1 MTARVALVLVSHS
14 AELARGTA
22 ELAAQMAPDVL
33 VRGVGG
39 GPDGGLGTSLDAVQK
54 VLGEVLTA
62 LADIASVE
70 GGLRESDGGS
80 DDDRSDDGR
89 SDDGGVV
96 VLGDL
101 GSSVLTVEA
110 VLELDESLAE
120 HVVLARA
127 PFVEGAVAAAV
138 TAHGGADLTTVLES
152 ANASI
157 RMFAAIE
164 AAQSPAASG
173 TASDDGPDGGPDDG
187 PDGESG
193 SSRTVTV
200 RNPLGLHARP
210 AALVSRKV
218 AELGATVTIDGVDA
232 SSVLQLMALGATQG
246 RELRVEATGERAAEA
261 VATVVEMIDGGF
273 GEV

>member
-14 AELARGTA
+14 VELARGVA
-22 ELAAQMAPDVL
+22 ELAEQMAPDVL
-33 VRGVGG
+33 IRGVGG

-54 VLGEVLTA
+54 ALADVLTA
-62 LADIASVE
+62 LADDASGSGPE
-70 GGLRESDGGS
+70 GVGQEGAGQDG
-80 DDDRSDDGR
+80 
-89 SDDGGVV
+89 GGVV

-101 GSSVLTVEA
+101 GSAVLTIEA
-110 VLELDESLAE
+110 VLELDESLSE

-138 TAHGGADLTTVLES
+138 TAHGGADLGAVLES

-157 RMFAAIE
+157 RMFAAPE
-164 AAQSPAASG
+164 AAQPPEGAAAAPGAGS
-173 TASDDGPDGGPDDG
+173 
-187 PDGESG
+187 ESA
-193 SSRTVTV
+193 RTVTV

-218 AELGATVTIDGVDA
+218 AELGAAVTIDGVDA

-246 RELRVEATGERAAEA
+246 RELRVEGTGERAAEA

>member
-22 ELAAQMAPDVL
+22 ELAEQMAPDVL
-33 VRGVGG
+33 IRGVGG

-54 VLGEVLTA
+54 ALGDVLAT
-62 LADIASVE
+62 LADSAARDIGAPDAGTE
-70 GGLRESDGGS
+70 G
-80 DDDRSDDGR
+80 
-89 SDDGGVV
+89 GGVV

-110 VLELDESLAE
+110 ALELDESLTE

-138 TAHGGADLTTVLES
+138 TAHGGADLATVLES
-152 ANASI
+152 ANASV
-157 RMFAAIE
+157 RMFDAVE
-164 AAQSPAASG
+164 AARSPEAG
-173 TASDDGPDGGPDDG
+173 GPPSDGGA
-187 PDGESG
+187 DGETE

-261 VATVVEMIDGGF
+261 VSTVVEMIHAGF

>member
-22 ELAAQMAPDVL
+22 ELAEQMAPDVL
-33 VRGVGG
+33 IRGVGG

-54 VLGEVLTA
+54 A
-62 LADIASVE
+62 LADVLTILA
-70 GGLRESDGGS
+70 DGGVA
-80 DDDRSDDGR
+80 DGDLPESADAGTPGR
-89 SDDGGVV
+89 GGVV

-110 VLELDESLAE
+110 ALELDESLAE
-120 HVVLARA
+120 RVVLARA

-138 TAHGGADLTTVLES
+138 TAHGGADLQAVLES
-152 ANASI
+152 ANASV

-164 AAQSPAASG
+164 AAQSLEAGEATSG
-173 TASDDGPDGGPDDG
+173 E
-187 PDGESG
+187 ESQN
-193 SSRTVTV
+193 SRTVTV

-218 AELGATVTIDGVDA
+218 AELGAAVTIDGVDA

-261 VATVVEMIDGGF
+261 VSTVVEMIEAGF

>member
-22 ELAAQMAPDVL
+22 ELAEQMAPDVL
-33 VRGVGG
+33 IRGVGG

-54 VLGEVLTA
+54 VLGDVLTT
-62 LADIASVE
+62 LADGARDTAA
-70 GGLRESDGGS
+70 GTG
-80 DDDRSDDGR
+80 
-89 SDDGGVV
+89 GGVV

-110 VLELDESLAE
+110 ALELDESLTE

-138 TAHGGADLTTVLES
+138 TAHGGADLATVLES
-152 ANASI
+152 ANASV
-157 RMFAAIE
+157 RMFAAVE
-164 AAQSPAASG
+164 AARSPEA
-173 TASDDGPDGGPDDG
+173 GGPSSDG
-187 PDGESG
+187 VAEGETET
-193 SSRTVTV
+193 SRTVVV

-246 RELRVEATGERAAEA
+246 RELRVEGTGERAAEA
-261 VATVVEMIDGGF
+261 VATVVEMIHAGF

>member
-22 ELAAQMAPDVL
+22 ELAEQMAPDVL
-33 VRGVGG
+33 IRGVGG
-39 GPDGGLGTSLDAVQK
+39 GPGGGLGTSLDAVQK
-54 VLGEVLTA
+54 VLGDVLTT
-62 LADIASVE
+62 LADSAARDI
-70 GGLRESDGGS
+70 GTGGS
-80 DDDRSDDGR
+80 TDG
-89 SDDGGVV
+89 GGVV

-110 VLELDESLAE
+110 ALELDESLTE

-152 ANASI
+152 ANASV
-157 RMFAAIE
+157 RMFAAVE
-164 AAQSPAASG
+164 AARSPEA
-173 TASDDGPDGGPDDG
+173 GGP
-187 PDGESG
+187 PSDGEVG
-193 SSRTVTV
+193 GETETSRTVIV

-246 RELRVEATGERAAEA
+246 RELRVEATGQRAAEA
-261 VATVVEMIDGGF
+261 VNTVVEMIHAGF

>member
-14 AELARGTA
+14 AELARGAA
-22 ELAAQMAPDVL
+22 ELAGQMAPDVL
-33 VRGVGG
+33 IRGVGG

-54 VLGEVLTA
+54 AFAEVLTE
-62 LADIASVE
+62 LADDAGAADGAA
-70 GGLRESDGGS
+70 GGI
-80 DDDRSDDGR
+80 
-89 SDDGGVV
+89 V

-110 VLELDESLAE
+110 VLELDDSLAE
-120 HVVLARA
+120 RVVLARA

-138 TAHGGADLTTVLES
+138 TAHGGADLRTVLDS
-152 ANASI
+152 ANVSVG
-157 RMFAAIE
+157 MFAAIE
-164 AAQSPAASG
+164 AAQSPEAGG
-173 TASDDGPDGGPDDG
+173 TASG
-187 PDGESG
+187 GESQT
-193 SSRTVTV
+193 SRTVTV

-218 AELGATVTIDGVDA
+218 AELGAAVTIDGVDA

-261 VATVVEMIDGGF
+261 VATVVDMIEAGF

>member
-22 ELAAQMAPDVL
+22 ELAEQMAPDVL
-33 VRGVGG
+33 IRGVGG

-54 VLGEVLTA
+54 VLGDVLTT
-62 LADIASVE
+62 LA
-70 GGLRESDGGS
+70 GGAGTG
-80 DDDRSDDGR
+80 
-89 SDDGGVV
+89 GGVV

-110 VLELDESLAE
+110 ALELDESLTE

-138 TAHGGADLTTVLES
+138 TAHGGADLATVLES
-152 ANASI
+152 ANASV
-157 RMFAAIE
+157 RMFAAVE
-164 AAQSPAASG
+164 AARSPQAGSPSSDGAAE
-173 TASDDGPDGGPDDG
+173 
-187 PDGESG
+187 GETET
-193 SSRTVTV
+193 SRTVVV

-246 RELRVEATGERAAEA
+246 RELRVEGTGERAAEA
-261 VATVVEMIDGGF
+261 VATVVEMIHAGF

>member
-1 MTARVALVLVSHS
+1 MTARVALLLVSHS

-22 ELAAQMAPDVL
+22 ELAGQMAPDVL

-54 VLGEVLTA
+54 ELATLLTA
-62 LADIASVE
+62 L
-70 GGLRESDGGS
+70 SDGAAE
-80 DDDRSDDGR
+80 GR
-89 SDDGGVV
+89 SAPGGGGGVV

-110 VLELDESLAE
+110 VLELDDSLAE

-138 TAHGGADLTTVLES
+138 TAHGGADLSAVLES
-152 ANASI
+152 ANASAA
-157 RMFAAIE
+157 MFAAIE
-164 AAQSPAASG
+164 AAQSAEPGG
-173 TASDDGPDGGPDDG
+173 TPS
-187 PDGESG
+187 DGESP

-218 AELGATVTIDGVDA
+218 AELGAAVTIDGVDA

>member
-14 AELARGTA
+14 AELARGAA
-22 ELAAQMAPDVL
+22 ELAEQMAPDVL
-33 VRGVGG
+33 IRGVGG
-39 GPDGGLGTSLDAVQK
+39 GPGGGLGTSLDAVQK
-54 VLGEVLTA
+54 ALDDVLTT
-62 LADIASVE
+62 LADNAA
-70 GGLRESDGGS
+70 GGTG
-80 DDDRSDDGR
+80 
-89 SDDGGVV
+89 GGVV

-110 VLELDESLAE
+110 ALELDESLAE
-120 HVVLARA
+120 RVVLARA

-138 TAHGGADLTTVLES
+138 TAHGGADLATVLES
-152 ANASI
+152 ANASV
-157 RMFAAIE
+157 RMFAAVE
-164 AAQSPAASG
+164 AARSPEAG
-173 TASDDGPDGGPDDG
+173 GPPSDGGA
-187 PDGESG
+187 DGETET
-193 SSRTVTV
+193 SRTVTV

-261 VATVVEMIDGGF
+261 VTTVVEMIHAGF

>member
-22 ELAAQMAPDVL
+22 ELAEQMAPDVL
-33 VRGVGG
+33 IRGVGG
-39 GPDGGLGTSLDAVQK
+39 GPGGGLGTSLDAVQK
-54 VLGEVLTA
+54 VLGDVLTT
-62 LADIASVE
+62 LADSAARGTDALGGGTE
-70 GGLRESDGGS
+70 G
-80 DDDRSDDGR
+80 
-89 SDDGGVV
+89 GGVV

-110 VLELDESLAE
+110 ALELDESLTE
-120 HVVLARA
+120 YVVLARA

-138 TAHGGADLTTVLES
+138 TAHGGADLATVLES
-152 ANASI
+152 ANASV
-157 RMFAAIE
+157 RMFAAVE
-164 AAQSPAASG
+164 AARSPEADGSSSDGAASG
-173 TASDDGPDGGPDDG
+173 ET
-187 PDGESG
+187 E
-193 SSRTVTV
+193 SSRTVVV

-261 VATVVEMIDGGF
+261 VTTVVEMIHAGF

>member
-14 AELARGTA
+14 VELARGVA
-22 ELAAQMAPDVL
+22 ELAEQMAPDVL
-33 VRGVGG
+33 IRGVGG

-54 VLGEVLTA
+54 ALADVLTA
-62 LADIASVE
+62 LADDASVDVPDGPE
-70 GGLRESDGGS
+70 DGG
-80 DDDRSDDGR
+80 RDG
-89 SDDGGVV
+89 GGVV

-101 GSSVLTVEA
+101 GSAVLTIEA
-110 VLELDESLAE
+110 VLELDESLTE
-120 HVVLARA
+120 HVALARA

-138 TAHGGADLTTVLES
+138 TAHGGADLGTVLES

-157 RMFAAIE
+157 RMFAAPE
-164 AAQSPAASG
+164 VPPPTGATG
-173 TASDDGPDGGPDDG
+173 TASGAEPGAGS
-187 PDGESG
+187 E

-218 AELGATVTIDGVDA
+218 AELGATITIDGVDA
-232 SSVLQLMALGATQG
+232 SSVLQLMALGATQD
-246 RELRVEATGERAAEA
+246 RELRVEGTGERAAEA

>member
-14 AELARGTA
+14 VQLAHGVAELA
-22 ELAAQMAPDVL
+22 EQMAPDVL
-33 VRGVGG
+33 IRGVGG
-39 GPDGGLGTSLDAVQK
+39 GPDGGLGTSLDAVEK
-54 VLGEVLTA
+54 TLAEVLAA
-62 LADIASVE
+62 LSGDAA
-70 GGLRESDGGS
+70 GGDGAG
-80 DDDRSDDGR
+80 G
-89 SDDGGVV
+89 GGVV

-110 VLELDESLAE
+110 VLELDESLTE
-120 HVVLARA
+120 RVVLARA

-138 TAHGGADLTTVLES
+138 TAHGGADLGTVLES

-157 RMFAAIE
+157 RMFAHAE
-164 AAQSPAASG
+164 AEQASAPDAVGTTSGEAQN
-173 TASDDGPDGGPDDG
+173 
-187 PDGESG
+187 
-193 SSRTVTV
+193 SRTVTV

-218 AELGATVTIDGVDA
+218 AELGASVTIDGVDA

-246 RELRVEATGERAAEA
+246 RELRVEATGDRAAEA
-261 VATVVEMIDGGF
+261 VTTVVEMIHGGF

>member
-14 AELARGTA
+14 AELARGAA
-22 ELAAQMAPDVL
+22 ELAGQMAPDVL

-39 GPDGGLGTSLDAVQK
+39 GPDGGLGTSLDAIQQT
-54 VLGEVLTA
+54 LEEVLVA
-62 LADIASVE
+62 LADAGAS
-70 GGLRESDGGS
+70 GG
-80 DDDRSDDGR
+80 
-89 SDDGGVV
+89 GGVV

-110 VLELDESLAE
+110 ALELDDTLAE
-120 HVVLARA
+120 HAVLARA

-138 TAHGGADLTTVLES
+138 TAHGGADRDAVLAS
-152 ANASI
+152 ANAAVG
-157 RMFAAIE
+157 MFAAIE
-164 AAQSPAASG
+164 AAQSPGAGEPSSAGEPEG
-173 TASDDGPDGGPDDG
+173 T
-187 PDGESG
+187 
-193 SSRTVTV
+193 RTVIV

-218 AELGATVTIDGVDA
+218 AELGASVTIDGVDA

-246 RELRVEATGERAAEA
+246 RELRVEATGDGAAEA
-261 VATVVEMIDGGF
+261 VTTVVEMIESGF

>member
-14 AELARGTA
+14 ADLARGAA
-22 ELAAQMAPDVL
+22 ELAGQMAPDVL

-39 GPDGGLGTSLDAVQK
+39 GPDGGLGTSLDAIQK
-54 VLGEVLTA
+54 NLSEVLAA
-62 LADIASVE
+62 LADAALADAALADAAPAR
-70 GGLRESDGGS
+70 GAL
-80 DDDRSDDGR
+80 GR
-89 SDDGGVV
+89 SASGTPGGVV

-110 VLELDESLAE
+110 ALELDESLAE
-120 HVVLARA
+120 RVVLARA

-138 TAHGGADLTTVLES
+138 TAHGGADLSTVLEA
-152 ANASI
+152 ANASV
-157 RMFAAIE
+157 RMFAGIE
-164 AAQSPAASG
+164 AAQSPEASEAASAG
-173 TASDDGPDGGPDDG
+173 AA
-187 PDGESG
+187 G
-193 SSRTVTV
+193 SSGTVTV

-246 RELRVEATGERAAEA
+246 RELLVEATGDSAPEA
-261 VATVVEMIDGGF
+261 VATIVAMIDAGF

>member
-14 AELARGTA
+14 ADLARGAA
-22 ELAAQMAPDVL
+22 ELAGQMAPDVL
-33 VRGVGG
+33 IRGVGG
-39 GPDGGLGTSLDAVQK
+39 GPAGGLGTSLDAVQK
-54 VLGEVLTA
+54 A
-62 LADIASVE
+62 LADVLMILA
-70 GGLRESDGGS
+70 DGAPGMAA
-80 DDDRSDDGR
+80 DTAPE
-89 SDDGGVV
+89 GGVV

-110 VLELDESLAE
+110 ALELDDTLAE
-120 HVVLARA
+120 RVVLARA

-138 TAHGGADLTTVLES
+138 TAHGGADLATVLES
-152 ANASI
+152 ANASV

-164 AAQSPAASG
+164 AAQSPEASAAPSG
-173 TASDDGPDGGPDDG
+173 
-187 PDGESG
+187 GESQN
-193 SSRTVTV
+193 SRTVTV

-218 AELGATVTIDGVDA
+218 AELGAAVTIDGVDA

-246 RELRVEATGERAAEA
+246 RELRVEATGDRGAEA
-261 VATVVEMIDGGF
+261 VTTVVEMIESGF

>member
-14 AELARGTA
+14 ADLARGAA
-22 ELAAQMAPDVL
+22 ELAGQMAPDVL

-39 GPDGGLGTSLDAVQK
+39 GPDGGLGTSLDAIQK
-54 VLGEVLTA
+54 TLEEVLA
-62 LADIASVE
+62 VLADA
-70 GGLRESDGGS
+70 GAAG
-80 DDDRSDDGR
+80 
-89 SDDGGVV
+89 GGVV

-110 VLELDESLAE
+110 ALELDDDLAE
-120 HVVLARA
+120 HVVLARG

-138 TAHGGADLTTVLES
+138 TAHGGADRDAVLAS
-152 ANASI
+152 ATASAG
-157 RMFAAIE
+157 MFAAIE
-164 AAQSPAASG
+164 AAQASG
-173 TASDDGPDGGPDDG
+173 AGETAPAEAAEG
-187 PDGESG
+187 
-193 SSRTVTV
+193 SRTVTV

-218 AELGATVTIDGVDA
+218 AELGASVTIDGVDA

-246 RELRVEATGERAAEA
+246 RELRVEATGDGAAEA
-261 VATVVEMIDGGF
+261 VATVVEMIEAGF

>member
-14 AELARGTA
+14 ADLARGVA
-22 ELAAQMAPDVL
+22 ELAEQMAPDVL
-33 VRGVGG
+33 IRGVGG

-54 VLGEVLTA
+54 ALGEVLTT
-62 LADIASVE
+62 LADNSSGPGPGPGPGDA
-70 GGLRESDGGS
+70 G
-80 DDDRSDDGR
+80 
-89 SDDGGVV
+89 GGVV

-110 VLELDESLAE
+110 VLELDESLTE
-120 HVVLARA
+120 RVVLARA

-138 TAHGGADLTTVLES
+138 TAHGGADLGTVLES

-157 RMFAAIE
+157 GMFAAVE
-164 AAQSPAASG
+164 ATQAPEASG
-173 TASDDGPDGGPDDG
+173 ATSGGEAQDA
-187 PDGESG
+187 
-193 SSRTVTV
+193 RTVTV

-232 SSVLQLMALGATQG
+232 SSVLQLMALGATRG
-246 RELRVEATGERAAEA
+246 RELRVEATGDRAAEA

>member
-14 AELARGTA
+14 VELARGVT
-22 ELAAQMAPDVL
+22 ELAEQMAPDVL
-33 VRGVGG
+33 IRGVGG

-54 VLGEVLTA
+54 ALAEVLTT
-62 LADIASVE
+62 LAGNAPGDVS
-70 GGLRESDGGS
+70 GGADG
-80 DDDRSDDGR
+80 
-89 SDDGGVV
+89 GGVV

-110 VLELDESLAE
+110 VLELDESLTE
-120 HVVLARA
+120 RVVLARA

-138 TAHGGADLTTVLES
+138 TAHGGADLGAVLES

-157 RMFAAIE
+157 RMFAPVEATQAPEASE
-164 AAQSPAASG
+164 AAS
-173 TASDDGPDGGPDDG
+173 
-187 PDGESG
+187 DGEAQN
-193 SSRTVTV
+193 SRTVTV

-246 RELRVEATGERAAEA
+246 RELLVEATGDRAAEA
-261 VATVVEMIDGGF
+261 VATVVEMIDAGF

>member
-1 MTARVALVLVSHS
+1 MTARVALLLVSHS
-14 AELARGTA
+14 ADLARGAA
-22 ELAAQMAPDVL
+22 ELAGQMAPDVL

-54 VLGEVLTA
+54 ALAEILTA
-62 LADIASVE
+62 LDDAAAP
-70 GGLRESDGGS
+70 GG
-80 DDDRSDDGR
+80 
-89 SDDGGVV
+89 GGVV

-110 VLELDESLAE
+110 ALELDDALAE

-138 TAHGGADLTTVLES
+138 TAHGGADRAAVLES
-152 ANASI
+152 ATASAS
-157 RMFAAIE
+157 MFAAIE
-164 AAQSPAASG
+164 AAQAPQPAGA
-173 TASDDGPDGGPDDG
+173 PDA
-187 PDGESG
+187 ESAT
-193 SSRTVTV
+193 SRTVTV

-218 AELGATVTIDGVDA
+218 AELGAAVTIDGVDA

>member
-14 AELARGTA
+14 AELARGAA
-22 ELAAQMAPDVL
+22 ELAEQMAPDVL
-33 VRGVGG
+33 IRGVGG

-54 VLGEVLTA
+54 TLEEVLTT
-62 LADIASVE
+62 LADGASVE
-70 GGLRESDGGS
+70 ASGVG
-80 DDDRSDDGR
+80 GR
-89 SDDGGVV
+89 SRGTDDGGIV

-110 VLELDESLAE
+110 ALELDESLAE
-120 HVVLARA
+120 RVVLARA

-138 TAHGGADLTTVLES
+138 TAHGGAGLGAVLES
-152 ANASI
+152 ANASV

-164 AAQSPAASG
+164 AAQTPEEGEATSG
-173 TASDDGPDGGPDDG
+173 
-187 PDGESG
+187 GESQ

-218 AELGATVTIDGVDA
+218 AELGAAVTIDGVDA

>member
-14 AELARGTA
+14 AELARGVA
-22 ELAAQMAPDVL
+22 ELAGQMAPDVL
-33 VRGVGG
+33 IRGVGG

-54 VLGEVLTA
+54 ALEDVLTI
-62 LADIASVE
+62 LADDAS
-70 GGLRESDGGS
+70 GASPGTPS
-80 DDDRSDDGR
+80 
-89 SDDGGVV
+89 DGGVV

-110 VLELDESLAE
+110 ALELDDSLAE

-138 TAHGGADLTTVLES
+138 TAHGGADLPAVLES
-152 ANASI
+152 ANASV

-164 AAQSPAASG
+164 AAQSPEASG
-173 TASDDGPDGGPDDG
+173 ATSG
-187 PDGESG
+187 GESE
-193 SSRTVTV
+193 SLRTVTV

-218 AELGATVTIDGVDA
+218 AELGAAVTIDGVDA

-261 VATVVEMIDGGF
+261 VATVVEMIESGF

>member
-14 AELARGTA
+14 ADLARGAA
-22 ELAAQMAPDVL
+22 ELAGQMAPDVL

-39 GPDGGLGTSLDAVQK
+39 GPDGGLGTSLDAIQK
-54 VLGEVLTA
+54 NLSEVLAA
-62 LADIASVE
+62 LADAALADAALADAAPAR
-70 GGLRESDGGS
+70 GAL
-80 DDDRSDDGR
+80 GR
-89 SDDGGVV
+89 SASGTPGGGVV

-110 VLELDESLAE
+110 ALELDESLAE
-120 HVVLARA
+120 RVVLARA

-138 TAHGGADLTTVLES
+138 TAHGGADLSTVLEA
-152 ANASI
+152 ANASV
-157 RMFAAIE
+157 RMFAGIE
-164 AAQSPAASG
+164 AAQSPEASEAASAG
-173 TASDDGPDGGPDDG
+173 AA
-187 PDGESG
+187 G
-193 SSRTVTV
+193 SSGTVTV

-246 RELRVEATGERAAEA
+246 RELLVEATGDSAPEA
-261 VATVVEMIDGGF
+261 VATIVAMIDAGF

>member
-14 AELARGTA
+14 AELARGAA
-22 ELAAQMAPDVL
+22 ELAGQMAPDVL

-39 GPDGGLGTSLDAVQK
+39 GPDGGLGTSLDAIQQT
-54 VLGEVLTA
+54 LEEVLAA
-62 LADIASVE
+62 LADAGAS
-70 GGLRESDGGS
+70 GGS
-80 DDDRSDDGR
+80 
-89 SDDGGVV
+89 GVV

-110 VLELDESLAE
+110 ALELDDTLAE
-120 HVVLARA
+120 HAVLARA

-138 TAHGGADLTTVLES
+138 TAHGGADRDAVLAS
-152 ANASI
+152 ANAAVG
-157 RMFAAIE
+157 MFAAIE
-164 AAQSPAASG
+164 AAQSPGAGEPSSAGEPAG
-173 TASDDGPDGGPDDG
+173 T
-187 PDGESG
+187 
-193 SSRTVTV
+193 RTVTV

-218 AELGATVTIDGVDA
+218 AELGASVTIDGVDA

-246 RELRVEATGERAAEA
+246 RELRVEATGDGAAEA
-261 VATVVEMIDGGF
+261 VTTVVEMIESGF

>member
-14 AELARGTA
+14 AELARGAA
-22 ELAAQMAPDVL
+22 ELAGQMAPDVL

-39 GPDGGLGTSLDAVQK
+39 GPDGGLGTSLDAIQK
-54 VLGEVLTA
+54 TLEEVLA
-62 LADIASVE
+62 VLADVGAA
-70 GGLRESDGGS
+70 G
-80 DDDRSDDGR
+80 
-89 SDDGGVV
+89 GGVV

-110 VLELDESLAE
+110 ALELDDTLAE
-120 HVVLARA
+120 HAVLARA

-138 TAHGGADLTTVLES
+138 TAHGGADRDAVLAS

-157 RMFAAIE
+157 GMFAAIE
-164 AAQSPAASG
+164 AAQSPGA
-173 TASDDGPDGGPDDG
+173 
-187 PDGESG
+187 GEPPSAG
-193 SSRTVTV
+193 EPEGARTVTV

-218 AELGATVTIDGVDA
+218 AELGASVTIDGVDA
-232 SSVLQLMALGATQG
+232 SSVLQLMALGATRG
-246 RELRVEATGERAAEA
+246 RELRVEATGDGAAEA
-261 VATVVEMIDGGF
+261 VATVVEMIESGF

>member
-14 AELARGTA
+14 AELARGAA
-22 ELAAQMAPDVL
+22 ELAGQMAPDVL

-39 GPDGGLGTSLDAVQK
+39 GPDGGLGTSLDAIQK
-54 VLGEVLTA
+54 NLAEVLAT
-62 LADIASVE
+62 LADAA
-70 GGLRESDGGS
+70 RADGAGDS
-80 DDDRSDDGR
+80 GAPVGRAPDG
-89 SDDGGVV
+89 GGVV

-101 GSSVLTVEA
+101 GSSVLTVESA
-110 VLELDESLAE
+110 LELDESLAE
-120 HVVLARA
+120 RVVLARA

-138 TAHGGADLTTVLES
+138 TAHGGADLDTVLAS
-152 ANASI
+152 ANASA

-164 AAQSPAASG
+164 AAQSPEASGAASAG
-173 TASDDGPDGGPDDG
+173 ETGG
-187 PDGESG
+187 
-193 SSRTVTV
+193 SRTVTV

-218 AELGATVTIDGVDA
+218 AELGAAVTIDGVDA

-246 RELRVEATGERAAEA
+246 RELRVEATGDGAAEA
-261 VATVVEMIDGGF
+261 VATVVAMIESGF

>member
-14 AELARGTA
+14 VELARGVA
-22 ELAAQMAPDVL
+22 ELAEQMAPDVL
-33 VRGVGG
+33 IRGVGG
-39 GPDGGLGTSLDAVQK
+39 RPDGGLGTSLDAVQK
-54 VLGEVLTA
+54 ALEEVLTT
-62 LADIASVE
+62 LADNTPGDSP
-70 GGLRESDGGS
+70 GGGADGS
-80 DDDRSDDGR
+80 
-89 SDDGGVV
+89 GVV

-110 VLELDESLAE
+110 VLELDESLTE
-120 HVVLARA
+120 RVVLARA

-138 TAHGGADLTTVLES
+138 TAHGGADLGTVLES
-152 ANASI
+152 AASSI

-164 AAQSPAASG
+164 ATQAPEAGEATSG
-173 TASDDGPDGGPDDG
+173 
-187 PDGESG
+187 GEPEG
-193 SSRTVTV
+193 SRTVTV

>member
-14 AELARGTA
+14 AELARGAA
-22 ELAAQMAPDVL
+22 ELAEQMAPDVL
-33 VRGVGG
+33 IRGVGG
-39 GPDGGLGTSLDAVQK
+39 GPGGGLGTSLDAVQK
-54 VLGEVLTA
+54 ALDDVLTT
-62 LADIASVE
+62 LADNAA
-70 GGLRESDGGS
+70 GGTG
-80 DDDRSDDGR
+80 
-89 SDDGGVV
+89 GGVV

-110 VLELDESLAE
+110 ALELDESLAE
-120 HVVLARA
+120 RVVLARA

-138 TAHGGADLTTVLES
+138 TAHGGADLATVLES
-152 ANASI
+152 ANASV
-157 RMFAAIE
+157 RMFAAVE
-164 AAQSPAASG
+164 AARSPEAG
-173 TASDDGPDGGPDDG
+173 GPPSDGGA
-187 PDGESG
+187 DGETET
-193 SSRTVTV
+193 SRTVTV

-246 RELRVEATGERAAEA
+246 RELRVEARGERAAEA
-261 VATVVEMIDGGF
+261 VTTVVEMIHAGF

>member
-62 LADIASVE
+62 LADTASVE

-80 DDDRSDDGR
+80 DDDR

-173 TASDDGPDGGPDDG
+173 TASDDGPNGGPDDG

>member
-22 ELAAQMAPDVL
+22 ELAEQMAPDVL
-33 VRGVGG
+33 IRGVGG
-39 GPDGGLGTSLDAVQK
+39 GPGGGLGTSLDAVQK
-54 VLGEVLTA
+54 ALEDVLTT
-62 LADIASVE
+62 LADSAAR
-70 GGLRESDGGS
+70 GAADGA
-80 DDDRSDDGR
+80 DDAGTG
-89 SDDGGVV
+89 GGVV

-110 VLELDESLAE
+110 ALELDESLTE
-120 HVVLARA
+120 HVALARA

-138 TAHGGADLTTVLES
+138 TAHGGADLATVLES
-152 ANASI
+152 ANASV
-157 RMFAAIE
+157 RMFAAVE
-164 AAQSPAASG
+164 AARSPEAGG
-173 TASDDGPDGGPDDG
+173 TSS
-187 PDGESG
+187 DGEAGGESE
-193 SSRTVTV
+193 SSRTVVV

-261 VATVVEMIDGGF
+261 VATVVEMIHAGF

>member
-1 MTARVALVLVSHS
+1 MTARVALLLVSHS
-14 AELARGTA
+14 ADLARGAA
-22 ELAAQMAPDVL
+22 ELAGQMAPDVL

-54 VLGEVLTA
+54 ELGDILERLGEGGP
-62 LADIASVE
+62 ADLPADAE
-70 GGLRESDGGS
+70 G
-80 DDDRSDDGR
+80 
-89 SDDGGVV
+89 GGVV

-110 VLELDESLAE
+110 VLELDDSLAE
-120 HVVLARA
+120 RVVLARA

-138 TAHGGADLTTVLES
+138 TAHGGADLAAVLES
-152 ANASI
+152 ANASVA
-157 RMFAAIE
+157 MYQPAEGATAA
-164 AAQSPAASG
+164 AGAPAE
-173 TASDDGPDGGPDDG
+173 DGAT
-187 PDGESG
+187 
-193 SSRTVTV
+193 SRTVTV

-218 AELGATVTIDGVDA
+218 AELGAAVTIDGVDA

-261 VATVVEMIDGGF
+261 VETVVEMIDGGF